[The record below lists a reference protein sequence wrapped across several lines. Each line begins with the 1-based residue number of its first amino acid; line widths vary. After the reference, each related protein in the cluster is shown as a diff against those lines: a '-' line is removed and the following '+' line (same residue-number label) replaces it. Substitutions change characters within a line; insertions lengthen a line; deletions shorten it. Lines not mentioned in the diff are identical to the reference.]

1 MVEASKRLLNFIDRS
16 PTPWHA
22 VASIAQWLQQAGF
35 RRYEETEDWQIAPGA
50 CGYVV
55 RDGGS
60 IIAFRLGQTDAP
72 MRIIGAHTDSPGFRV
87 KPRGAFRQAGF
98 DSLGIE
104 VYGDPIIAT
113 FADRDLTLAGRIMV
127 EDRDKG
133 ISTRLVNLE
142 RPLLRLPNLAI
153 HLNRDVNQA
162 GLRFDLQDELPLVLG
177 CAAEQ
182 LPAEEG
188 IRQLLGAA
196 AGVAPE
202 TILSWE
208 LAVVDVQP
216 GAFFGRDNEFIAS
229 ARLDNLASCHA
240 AVEALLAAEPGQTQV
255 IALFDHEEVG
265 SQSYKG
271 ADGTFL
277 ADVLARL
284 AECLGL
290 RRESERRSLHARS
303 VLLSADMAH
312 ALHPNVARV
321 YEPQHHVHLN
331 GGPVIKINA
340 QQRYATDGVGEA
352 YFEWLCRKAEIP
364 CQKYVHRTN
373 LPCGSTIGPIAAG
386 RLGIRTIDVGNPMWS
401 MHSARESAGAHDHGM
416 MIKVMTLF
424 FSDATEL
431 PS

>member
-1 MVEASKRLLNFIDRS
+1 MPGDHSAREPPDPIPNSEVKPCSADDSVAPLRRESRSSPGTSQTKTPARKNNLTGVFFLQTAGGDVVEASKRLLNFIDRS

-104 VYGDPIIAT
+104 VYGGPIIAT

-162 GLRFDLQDELPLVLG
+162 GLRFDLQDELPLALG

-182 LPAEEG
+182 LPADEG

-229 ARLDNLASCHA
+229 A
-240 AVEALLAAEPGQTQV
+240 
-255 IALFDHEEVG
+255 
-265 SQSYKG
+265 
-271 ADGTFL
+271 
-277 ADVLARL
+277 
-284 AECLGL
+284 
-290 RRESERRSLHARS
+290 
-303 VLLSADMAH
+303 
-312 ALHPNVARV
+312 
-321 YEPQHHVHLN
+321 
-331 GGPVIKINA
+331 
-340 QQRYATDGVGEA
+340 
-352 YFEWLCRKAEIP
+352 
-364 CQKYVHRTN
+364 
-373 LPCGSTIGPIAAG
+373 
-386 RLGIRTIDVGNPMWS
+386 
-401 MHSARESAGAHDHGM
+401 
-416 MIKVMTLF
+416 
-424 FSDATEL
+424 
-431 PS
+431 